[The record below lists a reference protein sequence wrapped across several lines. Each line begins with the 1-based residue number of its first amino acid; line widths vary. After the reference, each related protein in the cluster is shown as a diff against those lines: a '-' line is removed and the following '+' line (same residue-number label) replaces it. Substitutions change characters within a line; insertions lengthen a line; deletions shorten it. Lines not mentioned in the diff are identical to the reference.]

1 MISISTDKNKV
12 IIEGCLEL
20 LKKHR
25 EGHIVINPAYMLAMT
40 PMMGREPS
48 VAILKDTVCRG
59 LFTQDG
65 VQYSVKVTERELPD
79 GTAYILQ
86 CYPDSIERPK
96 GSILLISTRAMDW
109 NTDLYLLYCST
120 YKMLRLH
127 DEGHLSL
134 SKETVAKMK
143 TLIKLYG
150 GEDLNET
157 LIDTLSQELRTEL
170 DIAVIDGKPYKYETN
185 ERYET
190 WYAPVGHEGAEE
202 APREF
207 KVGDTVRWVIDYTQ
221 EELVYQTGTVTQ
233 VKEGRVLVTFSTRSG
248 ATYTRTFDS
257 ITINEL

>member
-1 MISISTDKNKV
+1 MIAISTNKDKV

-20 LKKHR
+20 LQKHR
-25 EGHIVINPAYMLAMT
+25 EGHIVINPAYIVAIAPMT
-40 PMMGREPS
+40 NREPT
-48 VAILKDTVCRG
+48 VVLLKDTVCRG

-65 VQYSVKVTERELPD
+65 VQYSVKVIEREIPE
-79 GTAYILQ
+79 GIAYVFE
-86 CYPDSIERPK
+86 CYEDSIERPK
-96 GSILLISTRAMDW
+96 GSILLLSTRFTDW
-109 NTDLYLLYCST
+109 NTDLYLFYCST

-150 GEDLNET
+150 EEDLNET

-170 DIAVIDGKPYKYETN
+170 DTAVIDGKPYKYETN

-190 WYAPVGHEGAEE
+190 WYAPVGHEGTEE
-202 APREF
+202 TPREF
-207 KVGDTVRWVIDYTQ
+207 KIGDTVRWVIDYTQ

-233 VKEGRVLVTFSTRSG
+233 VKEGGILVSFTTRSG
-248 ATYTRTFDS
+248 NNYTRTFDS